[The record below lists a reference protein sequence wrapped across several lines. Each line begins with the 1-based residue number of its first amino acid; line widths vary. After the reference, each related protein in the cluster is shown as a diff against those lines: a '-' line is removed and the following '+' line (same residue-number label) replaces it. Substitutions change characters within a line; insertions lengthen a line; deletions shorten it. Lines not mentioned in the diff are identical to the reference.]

1 LLQKIINLNVGSID
15 RGALKFMTLNLVSR
29 IASAIAQLYAIIILV
44 LVHAPFG
51 ILNPGSAIRWRVNFE
66 LIFYM
71 APLLLFLEAKKND
84 Y

>member
-1 LLQKIINLNVGSID
+1 MISVVKIIKNNNHIYFLNFIYGV
-15 RGALKFMTLNLVSR
+15 VP
-29 IASAIAQLYAIIILV
+29 AIIIAALIY
-44 LVHAPFG
+44 APFG
-51 ILNPGSAIRWRVNFE
+51 ILNRSSAIRWRVNFE